1 MWFYLKGCAD
11 MTNDESIE
19 KIKFVKAVLEKVTR
33 GEKVDLQERINACQ
47 YAIEVLCTDD
57 SNQAKKKRRVK

>member
-1 MWFYLKGCAD
+1 
-11 MTNDESIE
+11 MTNEESIE
-19 KIKFVKAVLEKVTR
+19 KVKLIKAVLEKIIR

-57 SNQAKKKRRVK
+57 SNQAKKKRRAS